1 VADKYGF
8 PWLFVGNTNTEIFS
22 VNGTIASGY
31 TAPRVLGWEAGTET
45 YTAYSQNKLKNAMAA
60 VKASDFSVALGKGWP
75 LTHMVQL
82 FSNDYSAVI
91 GESNQLLFI
100 NTATKRTTI
109 LRVGERVRAA
119 EPLWMNDAT
128 GTANQ
133 ALDKIL
139 SYKQTTARNEIMAY
153 RQFSNKVAV
162 MHGTPCYYAN
172 DDMREFLT
180 SVHVGVYN
188 KPTV

>member
-1 VADKYGF
+1 
-8 PWLFVGNTNTEIFS
+8 
-22 VNGTIASGY
+22 
-31 TAPRVLGWEAGTET
+31 
-45 YTAYSQNKLKNAMAA
+45 
-60 VKASDFSVALGKGWP
+60 
-75 LTHMVQL
+75 
-82 FSNDYSAVI
+82 
-91 GESNQLLFI
+91 
-100 NTATKRTTI
+100 
-109 LRVGERVRAA
+109 
-119 EPLWMNDAT
+119 MNDAT